1 MLTFRPMATSARG
14 RVLGSSEGV
23 ADDDIMLPSVAM
35 SPVVNA
41 EDEEDG
47 TYYDTWQPYS
57 TDASAGVAMQ
67 PTPPPP
73 ATATPGG
80 VARPG
85 RGRGRN
91 VLHPDHRS
99 PVSRSSTP
107 QRRMRGTPTS
117 FAADGVLQPPRL
129 MSFRD
134 QQESI
139 RRLSR

>member
-73 ATATPGG
+73 ATTTP
-80 VARPG
+80 A
-85 RGRGRN
+85 
-91 VLHPDHRS
+91 
-99 PVSRSSTP
+99 
-107 QRRMRGTPTS
+107 
-117 FAADGVLQPPRL
+117 
-129 MSFRD
+129 
-134 QQESI
+134 
-139 RRLSR
+139 